1 MEPVLS
7 RLKIRNFKSI
17 GEKGIDL
24 ELKPLT
30 LLVGPNGS
38 GKSSILE
45 SLALLAANVGGGAFG
60 LNGELVHFNA
70 YEEIAHKH
78 SIDQWIVWEIWLSR
92 NIGVRYE
99 HRPDSGEEKETVLTE
114 GKESVQFSLEGNRLE
129 EKRLFVSLPGKNLKV
144 QVGNSLV
151 RLDGR
156 KYNSSTTLQG
166 LADTGRRSRRM
177 NLPVGPNA
185 VQEKPYPE
193 LDDAASTV
201 ERLGTQLQEQ
211 IFLLS
216 ALRGEVAAQST
227 TGQIPRWCGP
237 RGEGL
242 LPLLAL
248 VQGSSL
254 QEYEDK
260 WSKIQF
266 WANEFGLLKLKAG
279 IRGVNTLAADFL
291 DRDLKTTVNLA
302 FAGQGSRQILSVIT
316 QLFWATPESII
327 MIEEPEISLHPEA
340 QVKLGELFA
349 DAILEDKQIIATT
362 HSHFLLLALSRAV
375 EKGLKVEDIAVYH
388 VTKGKEGTEAKPVKL
403 SKRGYPL
410 GWPPSYEKVER
421 DIALNWAK
429 DLAKE

>member
-1 MEPVLS
+1 MLS
-7 RLKIRNFKSI
+7 KLVIKNFKSI

-30 LLVGPNGS
+30 ILVGPNGA
-38 GKSSILE
+38 GKSSVLE
-45 SLALLAANVGGGAFG
+45 SLALLAANVGTGEFR

-78 SIDQWIVWEIWLSR
+78 HIGQWMVWEIGLSG
-92 NIGVRYE
+92 NVGVRYE
-99 HRPDSGEEKETVLTE
+99 HRPDSGEEKETVLME
-114 GKESVQFSLEGNRLE
+114 GKESLQFSLEGHRLE
-129 EKRLFVSLPGKNLKV
+129 GKRLFVSLPGKDLKV

-156 KYNSSTTLQG
+156 KYNSATTLQG
-166 LADTGRRSRRM
+166 LADAGRRSRRM
-177 NLPVGPNA
+177 NLPVEPNA

-193 LDDAASTV
+193 LDAAAKAL
-201 ERLGTQLQEQ
+201 ERLGTYLQEQ
-211 IFLLS
+211 LFLLS

-227 TGQIPRWCGP
+227 TGQIPRWCGL

-242 LPLLAL
+242 LTLLAM
-248 VQGSSL
+248 VQGSSV

-260 WSKIQF
+260 WGKIQF

-279 IRGVNTLAADFL
+279 LRGANVLAADFL

-316 QLFWATPESII
+316 QLFWARPGSLI

-340 QVKLGELFA
+340 QVKLGEMFA
-349 DAILEDKQIIATT
+349 DAIHEGKQIMATT

-375 EKGLKVEDIAVYH
+375 EKGLKVDDIAVYH
-388 VTKGKEGTEAKPVKL
+388 VTKGKEGTEAKPVPL
-403 SKRGYPL
+403 NKRGYPL

-421 DIALNWAK
+421 DVALNWAK
-429 DLAKE
+429 GLAKE